1 VVWIATA
8 NEARAIPEPIL
19 NRVNVYEIDAPDAD
33 AARRIARG
41 IYRELRNEHSWGQ
54 QFPEEPAASMIDRL
68 AQLKPREMR
77 RVLLAAFGN
86 AKLSQ
91 RQEVIAEDVTAERV
105 VRKARIGF

>member
-1 VVWIATA
+1 MSFSIR
-8 NEARAIPEPIL
+8 EARTRFSKDLLSMVSTASRLQVFI
-19 NRVNVYEIDAPDAD
+19 
-33 AARRIARG
+33 
-41 IYRELRNEHSWGQ
+41 SS
-54 QFPEEPAASMIDRL
+54 EPAASMIDRL